1 MIRIIIGIII
11 GYFLATTAIGQEM
24 LPAVQNY
31 SVEILQWIT
40 NTVRSI

>member
-1 MIRIIIGIII
+1 MIKILVGVAI

-31 SVEILQWIT
+31 SVQILQWIT
-40 NTVRSI
+40 DNVRSI

>member
-1 MIRIIIGIII
+1 MMKILVGVAI

-31 SVEILQWIT
+31 SVQILQWIT
-40 NTVRSI
+40 DTVRSI